1 MDLLRQSC
9 LLVFLFVIFFQIHD
23 VNAVPMVAY
32 RVGNQ
37 QRLSPVMVPVSS
49 TVMPVDLLEKHRSY
63 DERLKPS
70 INQPKA
76 EFRKSKR
83 EKTESFFWPLKLY

>member
-1 MDLLRQSC
+1 
-9 LLVFLFVIFFQIHD
+9 
-23 VNAVPMVAY
+23 
-32 RVGNQ
+32 
-37 QRLSPVMVPVSS
+37 MVPVSS

>member
-1 MDLLRQSC
+1 VTLGNERLILLKSE
-9 LLVFLFVIFFQIHD
+9 FFFSSIQ
-23 VNAVPMVAY
+23 
-32 RVGNQ
+32 
-37 QRLSPVMVPVSS
+37 VMVPVSS